1 MILKDLYVLNH
12 SRALLALLAMLTLS
26 GCVTSTI
33 QAVREAN
40 TGMQSDDAIVV
51 LGRRSRPTA
60 AETELD
66 FVSCVAKGVT
76 NGADGLA
83 VVSEEDFMDAMF
95 PWFEPRTAPMN
106 TQDLPELLNQPL
118 LAERLEDIGLRYVV
132 WIDGSTQ
139 RTESGGTL
147 TCSVTAGGGGCF
159 GFLSWEN
166 DSNYEASIWDIETGT
181 TAGRVASEAVGTS
194 YMPAIVV
201 PIPIIARVRT
211 SACNSLSTQ
220 LKSFLRGDA

>member
-1 MILKDLYVLNH
+1 MIINALKYTKTLILI
-12 SRALLALLAMLTLS
+12 SLALAGLS

-51 LGRRSRPTA
+51 LGRRSRPTNS
-60 AETELD
+60 ETELD
-66 FVSCVAKGVT
+66 FVTCVARGVT

-83 VVSEEDFMDAMF
+83 VVSENDFMDAMF
-95 PWFEPRTAPMN
+95 PWFEPRTAPAN
-106 TQDLPELLNQPL
+106 TRDLPELLTQPL
-118 LAERLEDIGLRYVV
+118 LAARLEEIGLRYVV
-132 WIDGSTQ
+132 WVEGSTQ
-139 RTESGGTL
+139 RTDSAGSM
-147 TCSVTAGGGGCF
+147 TCSITAGGGGCF

-166 DSNYEASIWDIETGT
+166 DSNYEASIWDIKTGT
-181 TAGRVASEAVGTS
+181 NAGRVASEAVGTS

-201 PIPIIARVRT
+201 PIPIIARVRKQ
-211 SACNSLSTQ
+211 ACTSLSTQ